1 MNWIVPI
8 FFHYWGW
15 EIWSR
20 IIFATLKQ
28 RCNVCGSLFVF
39 SEQSDQTDHPFNRHG
54 SYNVSNAT
62 KQLDVTTMYKMTST
76 PRGIAVIINNKNF
89 LESSGQHLSPREGT
103 DVDRDALKKL
113 FKKLQFKV
121 EVFDNR
127 TKAEI
132 RRIAIQMATFN
143 HSKYDAFMF
152 AILSHGEEGLVYGTD
167 GTISIREIT
176 SRFKHSETL
185 AGKPKIFFF
194 QACQGTLY

>member
-1 MNWIVPI
+1 M
-8 FFHYWGW
+8 
-15 EIWSR
+15 
-20 IIFATLKQ
+20 
-28 RCNVCGSLFVF
+28 
-39 SEQSDQTDHPFNRHG
+39 
-54 SYNVSNAT
+54 

-89 LESSGQHLSPREGT
+89 LESTGQHLSPREGT

-121 EVFDNR
+121 EVYDNR

-132 RRIAIQMATFN
+132 QRIAIEMATFN

-176 SRFKHSETL
+176 SRFKYSETL